1 MKLHSFERYRASA
14 AERRR
19 HGGNIVTKYL
29 VRGAGSCTFYVWAYG
44 KTQHDR
50 KRYAQAKA
58 ETIVKEGKENDFSL
72 PHYAAR

>member
-19 HGGNIVTKYL
+19 YEGNIVTKYL
-29 VRGAGSCTFYVWAYG
+29 VQGAGSCSFYVWGYG

-50 KRYAQAKA
+50 KRNAQAKA
-58 ETIVKEGKENDFSL
+58 ETIAKEGREQEYQYSHN
-72 PHYAAR
+72 AAR

>member
-29 VRGAGSCTFYVWAYG
+29 VQGAGSCSFYVLGYG
-44 KTQHDR
+44 KTMHDR
-50 KRYAQAKA
+50 KRNAQAKA
-58 ETIVKEGKENDFSL
+58 ETIVKQGDEQQFCQSYN
-72 PHYAAR
+72 AAR